1 MIEVDKTKLIEA
13 INTVELIV
21 RVANVEWLL
30 K

>member
-13 INTVELIV
+13 INNVELIV